1 MYMAIDKESNQQTGT
16 GSPENLDRD
25 RNERLNELSELSLEE
40 RMAVADRIGIPVEN
54 VSEAAAT
61 GTMSGRDD
69 AAEGSTDEMEDE
81 SASEETDR

>member
-1 MYMAIDKESNQQTGT
+1 MYMAIDKESNQQPGT

-25 RNERLNELSELSLEE
+25 RIEQFNELSELSLEE

-54 VSEAAAT
+54 VGEAAAT
-61 GTMSGRDD
+61 GTMSGGDD
-69 AAEGSTDEMEDE
+69 AAGGSTDEMEEE